1 MGLILDSTVLVGA
14 ERRLLTVR
22 ETLDEIE
29 RKFGDE
35 ELALSVMSAA
45 ELVHG
50 VWRAQSPQIRARREE
65 FVEEV
70 LARLPVRPVTLR
82 MARLAGQIDARCR
95 SRGVTLPTADLY
107 IGVTALDLG
116 FKVLT
121 ANLRHFRQV
130 PGLKV
135 ARWA

>member
-1 MGLILDSTVLVGA
+1 
-14 ERRLLTVR
+14 
-22 ETLDEIE
+22 
-29 RKFGDE
+29 
-35 ELALSVMSAA
+35 
-45 ELVHG
+45 

-70 LARLPVRPVTLR
+70 FARLPVRPITLR

-95 SRGVTLPTADLY
+95 SRGVTLPTVDLY

-121 ANLRHFRQV
+121 ANLRHFRQI
-130 PGLKV
+130 PGVKIAQLK
-135 ARWA
+135 